1 VIPAL
6 FAVAIGAVIFT
17 AGYIVGSYS
26 TVVTVIGNLPHE
38 DDER

>member
-1 VIPAL
+1 MITAL
-6 FAVAIGAVIFT
+6 FAFAIGCVIFT

-26 TVVTVIGNLPHE
+26 TVVTVIGNLPRE